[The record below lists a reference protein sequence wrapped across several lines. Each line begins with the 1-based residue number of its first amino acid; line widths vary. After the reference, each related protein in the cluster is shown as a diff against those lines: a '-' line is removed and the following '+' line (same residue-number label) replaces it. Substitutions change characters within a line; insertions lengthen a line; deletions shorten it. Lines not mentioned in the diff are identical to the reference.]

1 MLKFLLV
8 GETETSEKNSLPLL
22 QEPTKRRSNQ
32 HRPLP
37 RLNQVWNAIN
47 TDKCC
52 ECKCHRDPEEKGL
65 TIVDYES
72 AWLADLVGACV
83 LLQTTPNHTSGKPNG
98 TACAEMMT
106 LQCSTTNFPT
116 MTHSSGEPNSQI

>member
-72 AWLADLVGACV
+72 AWLADLVGAYV
-83 LLQTTPNHTSGKPNG
+83 LLQTGLHQI
-98 TACAEMMT
+98 T
-106 LQCSTTNFPT
+106 LQENQTVRPV
-116 MTHSSGEPNSQI
+116 QR